1 MRRLL
6 LFFER
11 FDWILLIAVLTLT
24 SIGLVI
30 IYGIGVS
37 REPNNLFPFYKQL
50 LALGIGVIA
59 VTTLSF
65 LDYRQLR
72 SLSVICYLAGLV
84 ALIGV
89 LFIGREVNGTRGWFG
104 LGPLSFQPVEF
115 AKITLIV
122 YLATFFT
129 RQGHGRLLWRVFAQ
143 SAVATFIYVGLV
155 MLQPDFGSAMV
166 MVGIWGLL
174 CLFAGLPKRAL
185 IVIPTIAL
193 IAGGF
198 LWQFGLRP
206 YQKDRILA
214 FTHPQQ
220 VDIRGSGYNA
230 AQARIAIGSGG
241 WLGKGIGEG
250 SQARLRFL
258 PEAGTDFI
266 FAVVGEELGFVGITI
281 TIGLFGLVLY
291 RFVQLAQDT
300 GDDFA
305 TLLLI
310 GMGSVFFIHLF
321 VNAGMNLGVV
331 PVTGIPLPFVSSA
344 ASSLTIGYLMI
355 GLAESVAVRRR
366 FMNGVIGGTP

>member
-1 MRRLL
+1 MRRVL

-24 SIGLVI
+24 SIGLII

-50 LALGIGVIA
+50 LALGIGAIA
-59 VTTLSF
+59 VGVISF

-72 SLSVICYLAGLV
+72 SLSVIAYLVGAVLLLGV
-84 ALIGV
+84 V
-89 LFIGREVNGTRGWFG
+89 LFGHQSHGTRGWF
-104 LGPLSFQPVEF
+104 LIGPLSFQPVEF

-129 RQGHGRLLWRVFAQ
+129 RQGHGNLRWRVFGQ
-143 SAVATFIYVGLV
+143 SAVATGLYAGLV

-166 MVGIWGLL
+166 MLGTWALL
-174 CLFAGLPKRAL
+174 CLFAGLPKRAMIIL
-185 IVIPTIAL
+185 PTLVIIACGL
-193 IAGGF
+193 
-198 LWQFGLRP
+198 LWEFGLKP
-206 YQKDRILA
+206 YQRDRILA
-214 FTHPQQ
+214 FTNPQS
-220 VDIRGSGYNA
+220 DDRGSGYNA

-258 PEAGTDFI
+258 PEAATDFI
-266 FAVVGEELGFVGITI
+266 FAVLGEELGFVGIAI

-291 RFVQLAQDT
+291 RFIHIAQDS

-305 TLLLI
+305 ILLLV
-310 GMGSVFFIHLF
+310 GTGSVFFIHVF
-321 VNAGMNLGVV
+321 VNAGMNLGIV
-331 PVTGIPLPFVSSA
+331 PVTGIPLPFISSA
-344 ASSLTIGYLMI
+344 ASSLVVCYLI
-355 GLAESVAVRRR
+355 VGLSESVAIRRR
-366 FMNGVIGGTP
+366 FLNGPTSS